1 MQRETIARVAHEINR
16 AYCASLG
23 DASQPAWEEAPEWQR
38 ASALAGVDMHLAN
51 PDATP
56 EQSHESWLAQKVADG
71 WTYGPVKDAEKK
83 QHPFLVPYADL
94 PAEQKAKDYLFR
106 GVVHALKN
114 VPDADALLAE
124 NEGLTKKLQ
133 SLSHPAPIAAHS
145 VSVTAAA
152 GTDGTPVQ
160 YIGRRS
166 EWRDHLY
173 GTGLNFAANQV
184 RNLPEATANVLLRH
198 ADLFKVADAADVPVP
213 DYSTVTAEAQD
224 DTAALL
230 EQGKQAEEQQQDQ
243 LTKLLDLK
251 QTVSLMDKEALKS
264 FALTNFKQKLD
275 GRLGVEALRSQ
286 TLQFLDQ
293 FGMP

>member
-16 AYCASLG
+16 AYFASLG

-83 QHPFLVPYADL
+83 QHPCCVPYADL

-106 GVVHALKN
+106 GVVHELKDI
-114 VPDADALLAE
+114 PDAEALLVE
-124 NEGLTKKLQ
+124 NEGLKKKLEG
-133 SLSHPAPIAAHS
+133 LSRPAPITAHS

-152 GTDGTPVQ
+152 SIDGTPVQ

-173 GTGLNFAANQV
+173 GTGLNFAANQA
-184 RNLPEATANVLLRH
+184 RNLPEATAKVLLRH
-198 ADLFKVADAADVPVP
+198 ADLFKVADGADVPVP
-213 DYSTVTAEAQD
+213 DASTVTAEAQD
-224 DTAALL
+224 DTAVLL

>member
-83 QHPFLVPYADL
+83 QHPCCVPYADL

-264 FALTNFKQKLD
+264 FALTNFNQKLD